1 MSYEIIAL
9 LMFSSMMVL
18 LFTGQRV
25 FAAIGFVAITRLKES
40 EMLKEAMGEDV
51 VAHYSR
57 CAEWEQEEF
66 DRAVTQWEI
75 ARGFEKA

>member
-1 MSYEIIAL
+1 
-9 LMFSSMMVL
+9 
-18 LFTGQRV
+18 
-25 FAAIGFVAITRLKES
+25 
-40 EMLKEAMGEDV
+40 MLKEAMGEDV